1 MFYIGLR
8 NLDQKNKIKV
18 EKIKLMNNVFYVYFI
33 IVFFEL
39 KYIILNV
46 YIYIWLEKNKYI
58 KFKNI

>member
-18 EKIKLMNNVFYVYFI
+18 EKIKLMNNVFYAYPI

-39 KYIILNV
+39 KYITSNV
-46 YIYIWLEKNKYI
+46 YTYIWLEKNKHI